1 MRAAFS
7 SHQSHSEGLL
17 AFLRDRAFFK
27 VIRAP
32 SCRLIGYRKKAPR
45 ALTWMRFDELIDS
58 EMAEKTC
65 SKLNREIRSQRLAA
79 LDMLTRSCRCPI
91 RED

>member
-1 MRAAFS
+1 
-7 SHQSHSEGLL
+7 
-17 AFLRDRAFFK
+17 
-27 VIRAP
+27 
-32 SCRLIGYRKKAPR
+32 
-45 ALTWMRFDELIDS
+45 
-58 EMAEKTC
+58 MAEKTC